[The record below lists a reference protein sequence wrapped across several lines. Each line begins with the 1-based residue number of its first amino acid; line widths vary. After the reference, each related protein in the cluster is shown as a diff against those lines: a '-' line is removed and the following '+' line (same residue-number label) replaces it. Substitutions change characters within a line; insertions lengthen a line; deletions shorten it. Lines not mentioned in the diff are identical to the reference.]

1 MTFVYTR
8 CLVCTKSLEANEQLQ
23 HVPHGPRLAFDPS
36 RGRLWAVCRVCRR
49 WSLMPIEDRWE
60 AFEELEHI
68 TADKAQLLS
77 RADNIAL
84 MRSGPL
90 EIVRVDRA
98 KLTEEAWLRYGRELA
113 SRKTKWDKLG
123 IAAAGTVGGGWHLHA
138 GHLADHG
145 NGSETLRDGARWL
158 RFGSDA

>member
-1 MTFVYTR
+1 
-8 CLVCTKSLEANEQLQ
+8 
-23 HVPHGPRLAFDPS
+23 
-36 RGRLWAVCRVCRR
+36 
-49 WSLMPIEDRWE
+49 MPIEDRWE